1 MTEKFDYDSRTY
13 VGATAEDCKVI
24 HRIPISD
31 LKVYKN
37 SSKGVECMHLCAGF
51 LSTLLS
57 EIGITLFE
65 GKKLTIDRDGRVH
78 DDTGRW
84 IADGKERKNGI

>member
-1 MTEKFDYDSRTY
+1 MAEFDYDSKKY
-13 VGATAEDCKVI
+13 VGATAEDCKMI

-37 SSKGVECMHLCAGF
+37 SSNGVEYMHLCAGF

-57 EIGITLFE
+57 EIGITLSE
-65 GKKLTIDRDGRVH
+65 GKRLTIDGSGRIH

-84 IADGKERKNGI
+84 IANGKERA